1 MKAHTASLINAI
13 LLIVLP
19 LWGYLSSETPS
30 ITALIPAFIGVILLA
45 MNYGVKKE
53 NKIIAHIAVLL
64 TLVIL
69 FGLIKPLKGAIGR
82 SDTLAIGRVLVM
94 IISTVVAMIFFVK
107 SFIDA
112 KKRRAQDELII
123 CPKVSVNG
131 MSMCTH
137 PHPYITPHLPNRV
150 KRLL

>member
-1 MKAHTASLINAI
+1 M
-13 LLIVLP
+13 
-19 LWGYLSSETPS
+19 
-30 ITALIPAFIGVILLA
+30 
-45 MNYGVKKE
+45 KKE

-112 KKRRAQDELII
+112 KKRRAQEANKTLD
-123 CPKVSVNG
+123 
-131 MSMCTH
+131 
-137 PHPYITPHLPNRV
+137 
-150 KRLL
+150 

>member
-1 MKAHTASLINAI
+1 MKAHTASLINAV

-30 ITALIPAFIGVILLA
+30 ITALIPAFIGVLLLV

-53 NKIIAHIAVLL
+53 NKIIAHIAVVL

-69 FGLIKPLKGAIGR
+69 FGLITPLKGAIGR
-82 SDTLAIGRVLVM
+82 GDALAIGRIIVM
-94 IISTVVAMIFFVK
+94 IISTVVAMVFFVK

-112 KKRRAQDELII
+112 KKRRVQAASDAENIGEG
-123 CPKVSVNG
+123 N
-131 MSMCTH
+131 
-137 PHPYITPHLPNRV
+137 
-150 KRLL
+150 

>member
-13 LLIVLP
+13 LLITLP

-30 ITALIPAFIGVILLA
+30 ITALIPAFIGVALLG

-69 FGLIKPLKGAIGR
+69 FGLIKPLMGALGR
-82 SDTLAIGRVLVM
+82 GDGLAIGRVLVM
-94 IISTVVAMIFFVK
+94 IISTVMAMVFFVK

-112 KKRRAQDELII
+112 RKRREKEASEA
-123 CPKVSVNG
+123 
-131 MSMCTH
+131 
-137 PHPYITPHLPNRV
+137 
-150 KRLL
+150 

>member
-112 KKRRAQDELII
+112 KKRRAQEANKTLD
-123 CPKVSVNG
+123 
-131 MSMCTH
+131 
-137 PHPYITPHLPNRV
+137 
-150 KRLL
+150 